1 MIAAGECCG
10 APCVGNLVVACT
22 AERLAGTGAKETELS
37 LPDVSQTLARLRQA
51 FDSGKT
57 RPIDWRLA
65 QLAEIERMMREHE
78 SDFAEA
84 LRLDL
89 GKCRFESV
97 MTELGFV
104 EAEAKYARSHLSSWM
119 KPKRVRTPMMAQPG
133 RSYIQP
139 DPKGIVLIIAPW
151 NYPLSMV
158 MAPLVGAVAAGNCA
172 VMKPSEITSHT
183 SAAIASILPRYLD
196 TDAFAIVEGGI
207 PETTEL
213 LEQPFD
219 HILYTGNERVGR
231 IVMTA
236 AAKHLTPVTLELGG
250 KSPCLIDKDAD
261 LEVAASRI
269 AWGKFINAGQTCVA
283 PDHVLAHRE
292 VAARFADLLALKI
305 LEFYGDDPA
314 QSPDYCRIASER
326 HTARFQQLL
335 EGQTIHTGGH
345 VDVANRYV
353 SPTIV
358 IDPPQESALMQ
369 EEIFGPVL
377 PVITVDEMHHAIKH
391 VADRPKPL
399 ALYLFTKSKALEEAV
414 LARLTAG
421 SVCVNDAVIFMVSPE
436 LPFGGIGNSGM
447 GRYSGW
453 YGFETFSHMK
463 PVMRRSFRFDAP
475 LRYPPY
481 TDTKEKLMRLVR

>member
-1 MIAAGECCG
+1 MS
-10 APCVGNLVVACT
+10 T
-22 AERLAGTGAKETELS
+22 TD
-37 LPDVSQTLARLRQA
+37 LPETLARLRQT
-51 FDSGKT
+51 FESGRT
-57 RPIDWRLA
+57 RPIDWRVA
-65 QLAEIERMMREHE
+65 QLAEVERLLREHE
-78 SDFAEA
+78 NDIAEA
-84 LRLDL
+84 LRRDL

-104 EAEAKYARSHLSSWM
+104 EAEAKYARRHLAAWM
-119 KPKRVRTPMMAQPG
+119 KPQRVRTPIMAQPG

-139 DPKGIVLIIAPW
+139 DPKGVVLIIAPW

-158 MAPLVGAVAAGNCA
+158 MAPLVGAIAAGNCA

-183 SAAIASILPRYLD
+183 SAAIAAILPRYLD
-196 TDAFAIVEGGI
+196 NDAFAVVEGGV

-213 LEQPFD
+213 LEHPFD
-219 HILYTGNERVGR
+219 HILYTGNERVAR

-250 KSPCLIDKDAD
+250 KSPCLIDRSAD

-283 PDHVLAHRE
+283 PDHVLVHRE
-292 VAARFADLLALKI
+292 VAARFTDLLAAKI
-305 LEFYGDDPA
+305 REFYGADPA

-326 HTARFQQLL
+326 HAARFEQLL
-335 EGQTIHTGGH
+335 AGQNVHTGGR
-345 VDVANRYV
+345 VDVAKRYV
-353 SPTIV
+353 EPTIV
-358 IDPPQESALMQ
+358 LDPPADSALMQ

-377 PVITVDEMHHAIKH
+377 PVITVDEMHHAIKF
-391 VADRPKPL
+391 VADRPRPL
-399 ALYLFTKSKALEEAV
+399 ALYLFTRSKALEEAV
-414 LARLTAG
+414 LGRLTAG
-421 SVCVNDAVIFMVSPE
+421 SICINDAVIFMVSPE

-463 PVMRRSFRFDAP
+463 PVMRRSFRLDMP

-481 TDTKEKLMRLVR
+481 SDRKEKLLRLVR